1 MSQLHDGAEIGRT
14 TRGEKF
20 NGMWEAWAQT
30 RKYAL
35 TGGGI
40 CKVTVFAADNIG
52 FATRHGVTPGGM
64 YRFEVEV
71 FAPEGDQVEPM
82 ARCSGVIENHRLRP
96 AMPGE
101 LVKTLAWE
109 VALDEADQL
118 LTS

>member
-14 TRGEKF
+14 TRNEKF
-20 NGMWEAWAQT
+20 SGMWEAWAQT

-35 TGGGI
+35 ANGGV

-52 FATRHGVTPGGM
+52 FGTRRGVTPGGM

-71 FAPEGDQVEPM
+71 FAPEDEAEPM

-101 LVKTLAWE
+101 LIKTLAWE
-109 VALDEADQL
+109 VALDEADKL